1 MKRQISRALGPVMTR
16 MAGGLRTNGAATAA
30 ASIPADELVQ
40 RETRLLNRSEVARF
54 LPDILGRA
62 LARCWL
68 DTAFRD
74 RFLADPKAVLADYA
88 VHLPDAFSIA
98 IETEGTTRPKVVVYE
113 DDPRRA
119 TRTRLLYLQLVMMAG
134 K

>member
-1 MKRQISRALGPVMTR
+1 MKKQISRALAPVMTR
-16 MAGGLRTNGAATAA
+16 MTGALRPPATTSATA
-30 ASIPADELVQ
+30 PVLADELVA
-40 RETRLLNRSEVARF
+40 RETRLLNRAEVARF

-74 RFLADPKAVLADYA
+74 RFLADPKGVLSEYA

-98 IETEGTTRPKVVVYE
+98 IETEGTTRPRVVVYE

>member
-1 MKRQISRALGPVMTR
+1 MKKQISRALAPVMTR
-16 MAGGLRTNGAATAA
+16 VADALRSSAGQADTPIL
-30 ASIPADELVQ
+30 ADELVQ
-40 RETRLLNRSEVARF
+40 RETRLLNRAEVARF

-68 DTAFRD
+68 DAAFRD
-74 RFLADPKAVLADYA
+74 RFLADPKGVLSDYA
-88 VHLPDAFSIA
+88 VHLPDAFSIT
-98 IETEGTTRPKVVVYE
+98 IETEGATRPRVVVYE
-113 DDPRRA
+113 NDARQG

>member
-1 MKRQISRALGPVMTR
+1 MKKRISRALVPVVAR
-16 MAGGLRTNGAATAA
+16 VAGALRPGAVPQAA
-30 ASIPADELVQ
+30 PIAADALVP
-40 RETRLLNRSEVARF
+40 RETRLLNRAEVARF

-68 DTAFRD
+68 DATFRD
-74 RFLADPKAVLADYA
+74 RFLADPKGVLADHA
-88 VHLPDAFSIA
+88 VHLHAAFSIA
-98 IETEGTTRPKVVVYE
+98 IETQGTTRPRVVVYE
-113 DDPRRA
+113 SDPRLG

>member
-1 MKRQISRALGPVMTR
+1 MKKQISRALAPVMTR
-16 MAGGLRTNGAATAA
+16 VADALRSSAGQADTPIL
-30 ASIPADELVQ
+30 ADELVQ
-40 RETRLLNRSEVARF
+40 RETRLLNRAEVARF

-68 DTAFRD
+68 DAAFRD
-74 RFLADPKAVLADYA
+74 RFLADPKGVLADYA
-88 VHLPDAFSIA
+88 VHLPDAFSIT
-98 IETEGTTRPKVVVYE
+98 IETEGATRPRVVVYE
-113 DDPRRA
+113 NDARQG